1 MKSLLK
7 KVLFK
12 LLCRFGNSSHDSTPA
27 PLFYRPS
34 GFALFFLIL
43 CGLNYFCLPHQA
55 MNVTVENINGEF
67 LISFCFLSQSLYIV
81 IRGFTGKWAKE
92 YN

>member
-67 LISFCFLSQSLYIV
+67 LISFSS
-81 IRGFTGKWAKE
+81 
-92 YN
+92 